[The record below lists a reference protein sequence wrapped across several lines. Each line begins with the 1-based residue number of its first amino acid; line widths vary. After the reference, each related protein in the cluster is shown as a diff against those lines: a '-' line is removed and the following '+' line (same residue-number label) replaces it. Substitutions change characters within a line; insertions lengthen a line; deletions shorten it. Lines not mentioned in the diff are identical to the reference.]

1 MLKIISEFDL
11 FDMIIFSMQGF
22 NVGYKRL
29 TITVIDPDIAVVFF
43 PNVPYWEEERNTLK
57 NGLKQ

>member
-43 PNVPYWEEERNTLK
+43 PMFHTGWRKETHLK
-57 NGLKQ
+57 MA